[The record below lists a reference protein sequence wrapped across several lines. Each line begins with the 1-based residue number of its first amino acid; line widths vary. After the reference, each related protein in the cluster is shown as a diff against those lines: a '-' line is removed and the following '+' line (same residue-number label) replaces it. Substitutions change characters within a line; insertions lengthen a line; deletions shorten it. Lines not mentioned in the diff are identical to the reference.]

1 MWERWTSSENVF
13 STTINDYSLKHIA
26 LVDDVL
32 TTGAT
37 LERLANTIL
46 DKNPTIKISLITL
59 AITK

>member
-1 MWERWTSSENVF
+1 MWERWSTSENIF
-13 STTINDYSLKHIA
+13 STTFNDHSLKHIA

-37 LERLANTIL
+37 LERLSKTIL
-46 DKNPTIKISLITL
+46 EKNSTLKISLITL